1 MVFTTNYRIGN
12 LFRFKDKL
20 PSSLRSKIVYF
31 FKYSRCNS
39 TYVGL
44 QNDTEIKECIIIK
57 TLKPT
62 LIDNTTSKEL
72 SSFD

>member
-20 PSSLRSKIVYF
+20 PSSLTSKIVYF
-31 FKYSRCNS
+31 FKCSRCNS

-44 QNDTEIKECIIIK
+44 QNDTEIKECIMIK
-57 TLKPT
+57 TLKST
-62 LIDNTTSKEL
+62 LINNTASKEL